1 MKEFD
6 AKTVDEALDK
16 AAQELNVSK
25 DKIKYEVISEVK
37 GLFKKSAKISVYET
51 SDTGAYASKYLAGIL
66 EAMGLKAEI
75 SIEDKDGITHVNMAS
90 EEDANRII
98 GRGGET
104 LTALNELVRGALYNK
119 FGEHCR
125 VLLNINGYKD
135 QKYEKLVAM
144 AKRIASSV
152 ERTRITA
159 ELNPMTSDERRAV
172 HNALSDNTHIK
183 TLSVGSGKDR
193 HITIQYVNIAPS
205 DGQPVEQKP
214 VEEVE
219 PAPDTSSTI
228 DAAFAS
234 KEEEIAST
242 DKTEEDK

>member
-25 DKIKYEVISEVK
+25 DKIKYEVVSEVK
-37 GLFKKSAKISVYET
+37 GLFKKSAKISVYEA
-51 SDTGAYASKYLAGIL
+51 SDTGAYASKYLSGIL

-75 SIEDKDGITHVNMAS
+75 SIEDKDGITHVNMTS

-172 HNALSDNTHIK
+172 HNALSENTHIK

-193 HITIQYVNIAPS
+193 HITIQYVNIVPGLDETA
-205 DGQPVEQKP
+205 EEKP
-214 VEEVE
+214 AEEVE
-219 PAPDTSSTI
+219 QAPDASSTI

-234 KEEEIAST
+234 KEEEIAGT
-242 DKTEEDK
+242 DKTEESK